1 MNSTFTLWAML
12 RSRGSRGGDPQRLTE
27 VLAVIAFATTTAV
40 LLVVIGGSRAFW
52 DRAGGADGIRTGLEA
67 AETPYAVQYPFLA
80 GIAVLLILVPLGTLG
95 AAAARM
101 AAARR
106 DARLAALRLCG
117 ATRSQVAGLTV
128 LDAAAQAAVGA
139 LVGIVGYAA
148 LVPVVAQVR
157 FQGRTFD
164 LAELWVGVPVLL
176 LAVLA
181 VLVVAVLSAVAS
193 LRRVAIT
200 PLGVA
205 NRVTPPGLRAVRLVA
220 TVVVVLALLVA
231 TRIPLGS
238 VGVVIAVLTGLLL
251 AAFATLNLVGPFVIW
266 VVGRLTAGMARS
278 VPTLLAG
285 RRIADSPKSAWRSVG
300 GVSLGAFIAGLTA
313 TFSLLDPSDSG
324 RADEAAFIADLKTG
338 GFLTLAIAGLLAAV
352 STGVMQAGRVIEQR
366 DEHRALVLAGTDHRT
381 LDRARMRETLV
392 PLVVSVGVA
401 TVTVLMVMVP
411 VVGLQPV
418 AHPSVVVQYLI
429 CVAAASG
436 LVLAGAA
443 TSRGVARTV
452 A

>member
-1 MNSTFTLWAML
+1 MRATVALWSML
-12 RSRGSRGGDPQRLTE
+12 RTRSSRSRDPQRLTE
-27 VLAVIAFATTTAV
+27 LLAVIAFATTTAV
-40 LLVVIGGSRAFW
+40 LLIVIGGFQAFW
-52 DRAGGADGIRTGLEA
+52 DRAGGADGIRAGLET
-67 AETPYAVQYPFLA
+67 AETPYDVQYPFLA

-128 LDAAAQAAVGA
+128 MDAVAQAAVGA
-139 LVGIVGYAA
+139 LAGTIGYAL

-157 FQGRTFD
+157 FQGRTFA
-164 LAELWVGVPVLL
+164 LSELVVGVPVVLGSL
-176 LAVLA
+176 VAV
-181 VLVVAVLSAVAS
+181 VLIAVLSAFAS

-205 NRVTPPGLRAVRLVA
+205 NRVTPPAMRAVRLLSTVA
-220 TVVVVLALLVA
+220 AAAALIVGPQLAGGSAGLALGVLVA
-231 TRIPLGS
+231 
-238 VGVVIAVLTGLLL
+238 LLL
-251 AAFATLNLVGPFVIW
+251 ITFATMNVVGPFVLW
-266 VVGRLTAGMARS
+266 VVGRITAAVARS

-285 RRIADSPKSAWRSVG
+285 RRIADAPKSAWRSVG
-300 GVSLGAFIAGLTA
+300 GVALATFIAGLTA
-313 TFSLLDPSDSG
+313 TFSLLDPAG
-324 RADEAAFIADLKTG
+324 GVRPDEAAFIADLKTG

-366 DEHRALVLAGTDHRT
+366 EEHRALVLAGTDRRT
-381 LDRARMRETLV
+381 LDRARMRETVV
-392 PLVVSVGVA
+392 PLTASVGVA

-418 AHPSVVVQYLI
+418 SDPGVVVQYLL

-443 TSRGVARTV
+443 AAGRVARV
-452 A
+452 G

>member
-1 MNSTFTLWAML
+1 MSTTFSLWTML
-12 RSRGSRGGDPQRLTE
+12 RSRSSRGRDPQRLTE

-40 LLVVIGGSRAFW
+40 LLVVTGGFQAFW
-52 DRAGGADGIRTGLEA
+52 DRAGGADGIRAGLEV
-67 AETPYAVQYPFLA
+67 AETPYEVQYPFLA

-128 LDAAAQAAVGA
+128 LDAAAQALVGA
-139 LVGIVGYAA
+139 VIGIAGYAL

-157 FQGRTFD
+157 FQDRTFG
-164 LAELWVGVPVLL
+164 LGELWVGIPVVLGAIV
-176 LAVLA
+176 AV
-181 VLVVAVLSAVAS
+181 VVVAVLSAVAS

-205 NRVTPPGLRAVRLVA
+205 NRVTPPGMRAVRVLA
-220 TVVVVLALLVA
+220 TVGAAAALVVAPQLTGGSIGIAL
-231 TRIPLGS
+231 
-238 VGVVIAVLTGLLL
+238 GVMVGLLL
-251 AAFATLNLVGPFVIW
+251 VTFATINLVGPFVIW
-266 VVGRLTAGMARS
+266 VVGRTTAATARS

-300 GVSLGAFIAGLTA
+300 GVALAAFIAGLTA
-313 TFSLLDPSDSG
+313 TFSLLDPGDG
-324 RADEAAFIADLKTG
+324 TRPDEAAFIADLKTG

-392 PLVVSVGVA
+392 PLAVSVGVA

-411 VVGLQPV
+411 VVGLQPASDPGV
-418 AHPSVVVQYLI
+418 LLQYLL

-436 LVLAGAA
+436 LVLTGAA
-443 TSRGVARTV
+443 GSRAVARTV